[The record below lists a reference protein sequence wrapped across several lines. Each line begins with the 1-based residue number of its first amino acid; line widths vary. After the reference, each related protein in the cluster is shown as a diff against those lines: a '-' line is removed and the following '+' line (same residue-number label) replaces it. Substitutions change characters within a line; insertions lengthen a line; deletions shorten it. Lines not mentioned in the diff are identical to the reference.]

1 MTVSPST
8 KTYGNIYNELNQFI
22 SKNQNMDKLDD
33 AAKEAG
39 YNLLSNVTVTANDQ
53 LLGSIKNSRPVIR
66 WAFQNSKG
74 DISEIF
80 ECDDKFVIAAIQG
93 TLPEGYRSLESVTPM
108 LKSELIAQKKGE
120 KIVQELSAKNLS
132 SVDAYAQAMNS
143 SADSVKFV
151 SFATRRIAGIG
162 VEPKLNAMVSLAQ
175 KDQLSAPV
183 AGNNGVYVFKVYEP
197 VSYTHLTLPTNSLV

>member
-1 MTVSPST
+1 M
-8 KTYGNIYNELNQFI
+8 NQFI
-22 SKNQNMDKLDD
+22 SKNQNIDKLDD

-66 WAFQNSKG
+66 WAFQNDKG

-120 KIVQELSAKNLS
+120 KIAQDLSAKNLS

-151 SFATRRIAGIG
+151 SLQRA
-162 VEPKLNAMVSLAQ
+162 VSQ
-175 KDQLSAPV
+175 VSGLSR
-183 AGNNGVYVFKVYEP
+183 
-197 VSYTHLTLPTNSLV
+197 S